1 MAIKRPAIYEHNNPN
16 LPIVDS
22 DFVRGGSRSAVQTL
36 NDLYALTGKASQLK
50 QHSTQ
55 IYVSGENKIYLLKDS
70 NNIGNSNGWEEFNF
84 GGGTNVVYTTGDQ
97 TISGRKE
104 FSGTVFS
111 PFLTTRPSSIPK
123 SPTFITLTDNGGNLT
138 GTRHGIPF
146 TNSSQDQEALSNF
159 INSQSWVISG
169 RTGNAPGNPYNLLTP
184 TLVNNTG
191 VIDIPIASGAFFL
204 YEFTTFTVEDKFKK
218 IERSGVFALLSGEK
232 IGIGTL
238 NPTEKAHIVGNLKL
252 DGQLQIS
259 LLPTVNG
266 TGVLLSGEVVAQLPN
281 TIVYNTGN
289 QTISGNKTFQNSIFY
304 GLASGSFDLGLRT
317 NISSGSGASVS
328 FTRGGEIPGPH
339 GYGIVF
345 EGGSIA
351 NKKGYLTVG
360 QTVAPV
366 GYQYAS
372 LDWTSRI
379 LSGAWSAS
387 SPIRVGSAVS
397 VMTTGDQTISGVK
410 TFASRPTVDGT
421 GVLLSGEAV
430 RSNGTVNSMI
440 KLTQAQYNAL
450 SPVDPTTFYVIVG

>member
-1 MAIKRPAIYEHNNPN
+1 
-16 LPIVDS
+16 
-22 DFVRGGSRSAVQTL
+22 VRGGSRSAVQTL

-252 DGQLQIS
+252 DGQLQTS

-289 QTISGNKTFQNSIFY
+289 QTISGIKTFSTQISVNNIRPILTGIPLVLNPLYIDVYNGILGYNINFVPSY
-304 GLASGSFDLGLRT
+304 GLDWKSGIL
-317 NISSGSGASVS
+317 SSNNGAEGWS
-328 FTRGGEIPGPH
+328 FTKRPTVNGTGVLLSGEASQ
-339 GYGIVF
+339 VDL
-345 EGGSIA
+345 SS
-351 NKKGYLTVG
+351 TVRTTG
-360 QTVAPV
+360 NQTV
-366 GYQYAS
+366 
-372 LDWTSRI
+372 
-379 LSGAWSAS
+379 
-387 SPIRVGSAVS
+387 
-397 VMTTGDQTISGVK
+397 SGVK
-410 TFASRPTVDGT
+410 AFVSRPTVSGT

-430 RSNGTVNSMI
+430 ESNGTINSMI